1 MKGRNSV
8 QCWNNKCSALWRH
21 LRGWASHISGVH
33 KQKKVELQ
41 STINDLDIAAMV
53 RDLTEPEQENLAQ
66 SRDQL
71 TILLREEEIRYYQRA
86 KVKDVLLGDNNTRY
100 FQMVTNGKHW
110 KKRIFALDNENGA
123 FEGQA
128 NLKAYVT
135 RFYKELFW
143 RA

>member
-1 MKGRNSV
+1 
-8 QCWNNKCSALWRH
+8 
-21 LRGWASHISGVH
+21 
-33 KQKKVELQ
+33 
-41 STINDLDIAAMV
+41 MV

-110 KKRIFALDNENGA
+110 KK
-123 FEGQA
+123 
-128 NLKAYVT
+128 
-135 RFYKELFW
+135 KEFLPLIMKMGLS
-143 RA
+143 RVRQT